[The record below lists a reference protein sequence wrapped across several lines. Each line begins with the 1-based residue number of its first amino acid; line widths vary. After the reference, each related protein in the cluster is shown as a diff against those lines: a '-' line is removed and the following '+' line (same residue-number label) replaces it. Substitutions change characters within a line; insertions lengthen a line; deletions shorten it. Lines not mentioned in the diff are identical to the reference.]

1 MNDKKSKQ
9 KDQKLSSFFKPLTYS
24 KSATTTQRVVSNHV
38 QATLVKSKVLTVS
51 TNTPQKKKKSKSV
64 NIPVKSNES
73 MNDLSKSSFIDL
85 DIQSSVRLD
94 LHLNNQ
100 ANYSAPSNQSS
111 EFENEFFSQKLST
124 SVMLG
129 STATLETDELFVR

>member
-1 MNDKKSKQ
+1 M
-9 KDQKLSSFFKPLTYS
+9 
-24 KSATTTQRVVSNHV
+24 
-38 QATLVKSKVLTVS
+38 
-51 TNTPQKKKKSKSV
+51 
-64 NIPVKSNES
+64 KSNES

-129 STATLETDELFVR
+129 STATLETDELFVIGESRKRKFENDSYDSESASVIEVEDSV